1 MIKDLDQWDLDQW
14 DLDQWELIEEMV
26 CLDVAI
32 GERYLGND
40 SSYLENDSLYP
51 EVDALFQSDITMI
64 VDMLLQSDIAYSLF
78 LAENIDERK
87 SEIEDILRGSSK
99 YAEIKEI
106 VSVDDAYKEAT
117 IRKDF
122 AAALKAVKK
131 GYMSIGHMVEFKMIS
146 KRTQLETTRE
156 KLGVLYKSVLYGPE
170 ATGKSC
176 FLDSIRFLRDF
187 VLTGKWIRI
196 ERFAGDAKGME
207 RKTTFQITFLAEGKI
222 YEYGVT
228 LDTRKIL
235 EEWLLIHNDDTS
247 FEPLFKRQIT
257 EIEGVFGKVSVKPR
271 QLFLYVLAENGEQ
284 QIEPVVNWFQSIVMV
299 NADDHYQMERLKG
312 NRGEIYLV
320 DNVDQLSIKKGAELF
335 RYFSNKGKEQVICT
349 AQESLADVKAFL
361 PNEIWFIAKRNDE
374 TILNNSV
381 RY

>member
-1 MIKDLDQWDLDQW
+1 MFL
-14 DLDQWELIEEMV
+14 
-26 CLDVAI
+26 
-32 GERYLGND
+32 ER
-40 SSYLENDSLYP
+40 
-51 EVDALFQSDITMI
+51 ITMI
-64 VDMLLQSDIAYSLF
+64 LQYRIS
-78 LAENIDERK
+78 N
-87 SEIEDILRGSSK
+87 
-99 YAEIKEI
+99 
-106 VSVDDAYKEAT
+106 
-117 IRKDF
+117 
-122 AAALKAVKK
+122 
-131 GYMSIGHMVEFKMIS
+131 YMSIGHMVEFKMIS
-146 KRTQLETTRE
+146 KGTQLETTRE

-235 EEWLLIHNDDTS
+235 EEWLLIHNDTS

>member
-1 MIKDLDQWDLDQW
+1 MFAERRMMI
-14 DLDQWELIEEMV
+14 
-26 CLDVAI
+26 
-32 GERYLGND
+32 
-40 SSYLENDSLYP
+40 
-51 EVDALFQSDITMI
+51 
-64 VDMLLQSDIAYSLF
+64 LQYRIS
-78 LAENIDERK
+78 N
-87 SEIEDILRGSSK
+87 
-99 YAEIKEI
+99 
-106 VSVDDAYKEAT
+106 
-117 IRKDF
+117 
-122 AAALKAVKK
+122 
-131 GYMSIGHMVEFKMIS
+131 YMSIGHMVEFKMIS
-146 KRTQLETTRE
+146 RRTQLETTRE

-176 FLDSIRFLRDF
+176 FLDSIRFLREF
-187 VLTGKWIRI
+187 IITGKWIKI

-284 QIEPVVNWFQSIVMV
+284 QIEPVVNWFQSIVIV

-320 DNVDQLSIKKGAELF
+320 DNVDQLSVKKGAELF
-335 RYFSNKGKEQVICT
+335 RYFSNRGKECQVICT

-361 PNEIWFIAKRNDE
+361 PNEIWFIAKQNDE

>member
-1 MIKDLDQWDLDQW
+1 MFL
-14 DLDQWELIEEMV
+14 ERRTMV
-26 CLDVAI
+26 
-32 GERYLGND
+32 
-40 SSYLENDSLYP
+40 
-51 EVDALFQSDITMI
+51 
-64 VDMLLQSDIAYSLF
+64 LQYRIS
-78 LAENIDERK
+78 N
-87 SEIEDILRGSSK
+87 
-99 YAEIKEI
+99 
-106 VSVDDAYKEAT
+106 
-117 IRKDF
+117 
-122 AAALKAVKK
+122 
-131 GYMSIGHMVEFKMIS
+131 YMSIGHVVEFKMIS
-146 KRTQLETTRE
+146 KGTQLETTRE

-235 EEWLLIHNDDTS
+235 EEWLLIHNDTS

-284 QIEPVVNWFQSIVMV
+284 QIEPVVNWFQSIVIV
-299 NADDHYQMERLKG
+299 DASDPYQMNRFKSS
-312 NRGEIYLV
+312 RGEVYLI
-320 DNVDQLSIKKGAELF
+320 DE
-335 RYFSNKGKEQVICT
+335 ICPV
-349 AQESLADVKAFL
+349 A
-361 PNEIWFIAKRNDE
+361 NER
-374 TILNNSV
+374 TPRL
-381 RY
+381 

>member
-1 MIKDLDQWDLDQW
+1 MFL
-14 DLDQWELIEEMV
+14 ERRTMV
-26 CLDVAI
+26 
-32 GERYLGND
+32 
-40 SSYLENDSLYP
+40 
-51 EVDALFQSDITMI
+51 
-64 VDMLLQSDIAYSLF
+64 LQYRIS
-78 LAENIDERK
+78 N
-87 SEIEDILRGSSK
+87 
-99 YAEIKEI
+99 
-106 VSVDDAYKEAT
+106 
-117 IRKDF
+117 
-122 AAALKAVKK
+122 
-131 GYMSIGHMVEFKMIS
+131 YMSIGHVVEFKMIS
-146 KRTQLETTRE
+146 KGTQLETTRE

-235 EEWLLIHNDDTS
+235 EEWLLIHNDTS
-247 FEPLFKRQIT
+247 FEPLFKQQIT

-284 QIEPVVNWFQSIVMV
+284 QIEPVVNWFQSIVIV
-299 NADDHYQMERLKG
+299 DASDPYQMNRFKSS
-312 NRGEIYLV
+312 RGEVYLI
-320 DNVDQLSIKKGAELF
+320 DNVDQLSVKKATQLF
-335 RYFSNKGKEQVICT
+335 KYFSNKGKECQVIYT
-349 AQESLADVKAFL
+349 AQESLEELKPFSPD
-361 PNEIWFIAKRNDE
+361 EIWFVEKRADE
-374 TILNNSV
+374 TVLNHSV

>member
-1 MIKDLDQWDLDQW
+1 MI
-14 DLDQWELIEEMV
+14 
-26 CLDVAI
+26 
-32 GERYLGND
+32 
-40 SSYLENDSLYP
+40 
-51 EVDALFQSDITMI
+51 
-64 VDMLLQSDIAYSLF
+64 LQYRIS
-78 LAENIDERK
+78 N
-87 SEIEDILRGSSK
+87 
-99 YAEIKEI
+99 
-106 VSVDDAYKEAT
+106 
-117 IRKDF
+117 
-122 AAALKAVKK
+122 
-131 GYMSIGHMVEFKMIS
+131 YMSIGHMVEFKMIS
-146 KRTQLETTRE
+146 KGTQLETTRE

-187 VLTGKWIRI
+187 VLTGKWIKI

-235 EEWLLIHNDDTS
+235 EEWLLIHNDTS

-335 RYFSNKGKEQVICT
+335 RYFSNKGFEKKMSRALSNI
-349 AQESLADVKAFL
+349 VKNMAL
-361 PNEIWFIAKRNDE
+361 LKLTKI
-374 TILNNSV
+374 S
-381 RY
+381 